1 MRKLIISL
9 AMIAISLSSINAQ
22 NNIKGNVIHLTKAEF
37 LEKVVNYEKNPNEWN
52 YLGDKPAIIDF
63 YANWCPPCKAIAPR
77 LKELAVEYADEI
89 VIYKV
94 NVDDEKELAK
104 AFNIRSIPTLIYAP
118 MKGEPSI
125 IVGGMSKEELVK
137 NIETKLLNK

>member
-1 MRKLIISL
+1 
-9 AMIAISLSSINAQ
+9 MIAISLSSINAQ